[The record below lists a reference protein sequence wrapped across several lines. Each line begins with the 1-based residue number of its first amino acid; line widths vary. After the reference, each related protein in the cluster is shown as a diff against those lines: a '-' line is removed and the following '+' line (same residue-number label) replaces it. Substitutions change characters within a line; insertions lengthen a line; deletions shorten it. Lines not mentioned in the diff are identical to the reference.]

1 MSTDRQRG
9 SVASVFQNLHKA
21 AIEKNG
27 SPDQLSFHAG
37 LEWTRWLDWSGH
49 AGWTRWTRW
58 ARVSSFELTLSI
70 K

>member
-37 LEWTRWLDWSGH
+37 LEWSGH